1 MRKRGFSLVELLV
14 AVSIIAILI
23 VASLNGYKGLR
34 TQAAERQAATHGGA
48 VAQALAGY
56 LAVYLLENT
65 ADLHNRLALPSG
77 SWQDLPSAGSSLQ
90 SSLADPKDCTQ
101 DFTLPD
107 TGGNPTRFSWPRAP
121 RNIGCVV
128 GLQTAGSAT
137 RLAVVT
143 WAQGGRKVYVD
154 GQER

>member
-1 MRKRGFSLVELLV
+1 MGRRGFSLVELLV

-23 VASLNGYKGLR
+23 AASLNGYKGLR
-34 TQAAERQAATHGGA
+34 FQAAERQAAAHGGA
-48 VAQALAGY
+48 VAQAIAGY
-56 LAVYLLENT
+56 LAIYLQESA

-77 SWQDLPSAGSSLQ
+77 SWQGFPSAGSSLQ
-90 SSLADPKDCTQ
+90 SSLASPKDCAQ
-101 DFTLPD
+101 NFTLLD
-107 TGGNPTRFSWPRAP
+107 AGGNPTRFSWPRAP

-128 GLQTAGSAT
+128 GLQTVGNTT
-137 RLAVVT
+137 RLVVVT